1 MPSNKIRELVILSGK
16 GGTGKT
22 SLVGALAALIPE
34 KILVDCDVDAPD
46 LHLLLAP
53 QIQTREEFLGG
64 RKARILSRL
73 CTSCGECREVC
84 RFEAISEEYRV
95 DETACEGCR
104 VCVHFCPFGAIEFP
118 PVICGECFHSAT
130 RFGPLIHAQ
139 LAPGQ
144 ENSGLLVA
152 LIRGQARDLAEEKGV
167 PLILVDGPP
176 GIGCPVISSL
186 TGASAVLL
194 VTEPTLSGLHDLDR
208 VVSLSRHF
216 KIPPLVLI
224 NKVDL
229 NPEMAERIEAYCRD
243 NGLGLAGTLP
253 YDPAVT
259 EAMVQGKTIL
269 EWSRNGLGEKIRTI
283 WERVQ
288 RQLLTE

>member
-1 MPSNKIRELVILSGK
+1 MPSHKTREIVILSGK

-53 QIQTREEFLGG
+53 QIQNREEFLGG
-64 RKARILSRL
+64 RKARIISRL
-73 CTSCGECREVC
+73 CTSCGECRAVC

-95 DETACEGCR
+95 DETACEGCGI
-104 VCVHFCPFGAIEFP
+104 CVHFCPFGAIDFP
-118 PVICGECFHSAT
+118 PVICGEWFQSAT
-130 RFGPLIHAQ
+130 RFGPLIHAR

-152 LIRGQARDLAEEKGV
+152 LIRGKARDLAAEKGV

-186 TGASAVLL
+186 TGASGVLL

-208 VVSLSRHF
+208 IVSLSRHF
-216 KIPPLVLI
+216 KVLPLVLI
-224 NKVDL
+224 NKADL
-229 NPEMAERIEAYCRD
+229 NPDMADRLKAYCRE
-243 NGLGLAGTLP
+243 NGLGLVGTLP

-259 EAMVQGKTIL
+259 EAMVRGQTIL
-269 EWSRNGLGEKIRTI
+269 EWSRNGLGEEIRSV

-288 RQLLTE
+288 RQFLTD

>member
-1 MPSNKIRELVILSGK
+1 M
-16 GGTGKT
+16 
-22 SLVGALAALIPE
+22 GALAALIPE

-46 LHLLLAP
+46 LHLLLTP
-53 QIQTREEFLGG
+53 KIRSREEFPGG
-64 RKARILSRL
+64 RKARILSQL
-73 CTSCGECREVC
+73 CTSCGECRKVC
-84 RFEAISEEYRV
+84 RFEAISEDYWV
-95 DETACEGCR
+95 DETACEGCG
-104 VCVHFCPFGAIEFP
+104 VCVHFCPFGAVDFL
-118 PVICGECFHSAT
+118 PVICGEWFQSDT
-130 RFGPLIHAQ
+130 RFGPLVHAQ

-152 LIRGQARDLAEEKGV
+152 LVRGKARALAEEKGR

-208 VVSLSRHF
+208 IVSLSRHF
-216 KIPPLVLI
+216 RIPPLVLI

-229 NPEMAERIEAYCRD
+229 NPEMADHIAAYCRD
-243 NGLGLAGTLP
+243 NGIELAGTLP
-253 YDPAVT
+253 YDRSVT

-269 EWSRNGLGEKIRTI
+269 EWSHNGLGEGIRSV
-283 WERVQ
+283 WEQLQ
-288 RQLLTE
+288 RRLLED